1 MFRTPEEQQ
10 NIKELSITTCG
21 EVITYKWNGHCIEKS
36 IELEMI
42 SCESIMDILDISK
55 ANLTIFLS
63 SQRFN
68 FCLHLLNPNY
78 KIPKYV
84 YLIVI
89 DGYVKIGR
97 TYSIEARY
105 SLKKTNEGLKRLV
118 YVNDDKAAEKALK
131 NEFSGAY
138 ERRPGHKEFFIVNSL
153 KYAIERFDRI
163 VSRFV
168 INDDSNSVKKHVK
181 TFVNDVIYGTN
192 TFISNDAFAVVI
204 SAFADK
210 SIESCYQLIARIDRI
225 YSKVDKNNFIAVFKE
240 EGDTFQYWKFYGY
253 MIIVNNN
260 SKLVNISRLWKTIA
274 KVNNY
279 HGRMGLRDFLKTDKI
294 KALRENSE
302 VITKN
307 YPNRPLLNGRWAPI
321 IFVHLILYYLNP
333 RYMSEVAKMM
343 TDMIFER
350 RVDMRT
356 GRMLGGASNNKIMKM
371 IRRRN
376 RRFTEITGK
385 ESF

>member
-1 MFRTPEEQQ
+1 MSRTPEEQQ

-21 EVITYKWNGHCIEKS
+21 EVIIYKWNGHCIEKS
-36 IELEMI
+36 IGLDMI
-42 SCESIMDILDISK
+42 SCESIMDILNVSK

-118 YVNDDKAAEKALK
+118 YVSDDKAAEKALK
-131 NEFSGAY
+131 NEFSEAY
-138 ERRPGHKEFFIVNSL
+138 EKRPGHKEFFIVSSL

-168 INDDSNSVKKHVK
+168 IDFNPTDEHVK
-181 TFVNDVIYGTN
+181 TFDKHVKYGTN
-192 TFISNDAFAVVI
+192 TFISNDAFAVVV

-210 SIESCYQLIARIDRI
+210 SIESCYQLINRIDRI
-225 YSKVDKNNFIAVFKE
+225 YNKVDKNNFIAVFKE

-253 MIIVNNN
+253 IIIVNNN
-260 SKLVNISRLWKTIA
+260 SKLVNISRL
-274 KVNNY
+274 
-279 HGRMGLRDFLKTDKI
+279 
-294 KALRENSE
+294 
-302 VITKN
+302 
-307 YPNRPLLNGRWAPI
+307 
-321 IFVHLILYYLNP
+321 
-333 RYMSEVAKMM
+333 
-343 TDMIFER
+343 
-350 RVDMRT
+350 
-356 GRMLGGASNNKIMKM
+356 
-371 IRRRN
+371 
-376 RRFTEITGK
+376 
-385 ESF
+385 

>member
-1 MFRTPEEQQ
+1 MSRTPEEQQ
-10 NIKELSITTCG
+10 NIKELNITTHG
-21 EVITYKWNGHCIEKS
+21 EVIIYKWNGHCIEKS
-36 IELEMI
+36 IELGMI
-42 SCESIMDILDISK
+42 SCESIMDILDVSK
-55 ANLTIFLS
+55 TNLTVFLS

-78 KIPKYV
+78 EIPKYV

-118 YVNDDKAAEKALK
+118 YVNDDKATERALK

-138 ERRPGHKEFFIVNSL
+138 ERRPGHQEFFIVNSL
-153 KYAIERFDRI
+153 KYAIQRFDRI
-163 VSRFV
+163 VSKFTIDV
-168 INDDSNSVKKHVK
+168 NPVNEHVK
-181 TFVNDVIYGTN
+181 TFEKHVKYGTN
-192 TFISNDAFAVVI
+192 TFISNDAFKVVV

-210 SIESCYQLIARIDRI
+210 SIESCCRLITRIDTI
-225 YSKVDKNNFIAVFKE
+225 YNKVDKNNFIAVFKE
-240 EGDTFQYWKFYGY
+240 EGDTFQYWRFYGY
-253 MIIVNNN
+253 IIIVDNN

-274 KVNNY
+274 GINNY
-279 HGRMGLRDFLKTDKI
+279 HGKMKLKDFLRTDRI
-294 KALRENSE
+294 RTLREESE
-302 VITKN
+302 IIVKN
-307 YPNRPLLNGRWAPI
+307 YPKRPLLNGKWAPI
-321 IFVHLILYYLNP
+321 IFVHLILYHLNP
-333 RYMSEVAKMM
+333 KYMSEVARMM

-356 GRMLGGASNNKIMKM
+356 GKMLGGMFESKIMRM
-371 IRRRN
+371 IKRCN

-385 ESF
+385 TSF